1 MKSSDFSTNAE
12 LSIHRVELSQVGL
25 LSGSS
30 YILDNFSFFFF
41 LGLKFLF
48 WLIIGSGMIA
58 GGVLLDHCH
67 GSFSIYACK
76 SALMHGSSF
85 EVWLLNLS
93 CLLLNLKILWSDV
106 FSNG

>member
-1 MKSSDFSTNAE
+1 
-12 LSIHRVELSQVGL
+12 
-25 LSGSS
+25 
-30 YILDNFSFFFF
+30 
-41 LGLKFLF
+41 
-48 WLIIGSGMIA
+48 MIA